1 MSSLANVI
9 LFLALVTTSVMVAV
23 MYVKLKKFDRY
34 HAEYQQIFDRTGDAL
49 KGAQTA
55 VMSFGAEGKETL
67 ALLPKDVRGAVAKQT
82 LALLGSRIEEAKAVA
97 AQLETLTRE
106 ASRQAQSRS
115 NSLNS

>member
-9 LFLALVTTSVMVAV
+9 LFLALVTTSIMVAV
-23 MYVKLKKFDRY
+23 MYVKLKKLDRY
-34 HAEYQQIFDRTGDAL
+34 HAEYQQIFDRTGEAL

-55 VMSFGAEGKETL
+55 VMTFGAES
-67 ALLPKDVRGAVAKQT
+67 KDT
-82 LALLGSRIEEAKAVA
+82 LALLGTRIEEAKAVA

-106 ASRQAQSRS
+106 ASGHTQSRS

>member
-67 ALLPKDVRGAVAKQT
+67 ALL
-82 LALLGSRIEEAKAVA
+82 GSRIEEAKAVA

>member
-9 LFLALVTTSVMVAV
+9 LFLALVTTSIMVAV
-23 MYVKLKKFDRY
+23 MYVKLKKLDRY

-67 ALLPKDVRGAVAKQT
+67 ALL
-82 LALLGSRIEEAKAVA
+82 GSRIEEAKAVA
-97 AQLETLTRE
+97 AQLEALTRE
-106 ASRQAQSRS
+106 ASRQTQPRS

>member
-9 LFLALVTTSVMVAV
+9 LFLALVTTSIMVAV
-23 MYVKLKKFDRY
+23 MYVKLKKLDRY

-67 ALLPKDVRGAVAKQT
+67 ALL
-82 LALLGSRIEEAKAVA
+82 GSRIEEAKAVT

-106 ASRQAQSRS
+106 ATQQTQSRS

>member
-9 LFLALVTTSVMVAV
+9 LFLALVTTSIMVAV
-23 MYVKLKKFDRY
+23 MYVKLKKLDRY
-34 HAEYQQIFDRTGDAL
+34 HAEYQQIFDRTGEAL

-67 ALLPKDVRGAVAKQT
+67 AM
-82 LALLGSRIEEAKAVA
+82 LGTRIEEAKAVA
-97 AQLETLTRE
+97 MQLETLTRE
-106 ASRQAQSRS
+106 ANRQIQSRS

>member
-1 MSSLANVI
+1 MSSLANII

-23 MYVKLKKFDRY
+23 MYVKLKKLDRY

-55 VMSFGAEGKETL
+55 VTSFGAEGKE
-67 ALLPKDVRGAVAKQT
+67 T

-106 ASRQAQSRS
+106 ASRQTQSRF

>member
-1 MSSLANVI
+1 MSSLANTI
-9 LFLALVTTSVMVAV
+9 LFIALVTTSIMVAV
-23 MYVKLKKFDRY
+23 MYRKLKKLDRY
-34 HAEYQQIFDRTGDAL
+34 HTEYQQIFDRTGDAL

-55 VMSFGAEGKETL
+55 VASFGAEGKE
-67 ALLPKDVRGAVAKQT
+67 T

-106 ASRQAQSRS
+106 ASRQTQPRS